1 MLAEGG
7 WKGKPDGARLLPKPR
22 FVRYDEGPSGGSG
35 VAGETERQFRVLE
48 HTADIGFEAF
58 GGSPEEVFA
67 NAARAL
73 EDLMVPLEAIEPR
86 ESATILAE
94 GRDRESLLV
103 NWLNELLY
111 RFDTEGRLFREFKVT
126 ALGERPDCGG
136 CSLEVLARGET
147 FDPLR
152 HPLKVQVKAITY
164 HQILFEKTL
173 EGWHARVYVDI

>member
-126 ALGERPDCGG
+126 ALGERPAKA
-136 CSLEVLARGET
+136 ARPPRFHGSG
-147 FDPLR
+147 D
-152 HPLKVQVKAITY
+152 
-164 HQILFEKTL
+164 
-173 EGWHARVYVDI
+173 G